1 MDQTYTNDEQ
11 KRPPSAGDNRSQSTS
26 AISPLLHTLVLIAVL
41 LANSWLSARSPHI
54 MADAHSK
61 IFMYLR
67 NIGWECLAVLYVW
80 LGTRRRIHWRELV
93 GGRWKSAGDAATD
106 FVLGAMLW
114 LAIMTVIALLA
125 SAMGMLRG
133 DAAHH
138 ISEARQ
144 RLGFLLPR
152 SSSEVL
158 MFLCMSGAAGVCE
171 EIVFRGYLQRQ
182 FKALTGNA
190 TAAIVLQALLFGAAH
205 GYQGWQRMLLIATE
219 GILLGVV
226 AMQRRS
232 LRPGMVA
239 HVMQDAISGLV
250 GRQLR

>member
-1 MDQTYTNDEQ
+1 MDQTFTNDEQ
-11 KRPPSAGDNRSQSTS
+11 KLPPSADGSSQNAS
-26 AISPLLHTLVLIAVL
+26 AVSSLLHTLVLIAVL
-41 LANSWLSARSPHI
+41 LANSWLSARSPHL
-54 MADAHSK
+54 MTGTHSK

-67 NIGWECLAVLYVW
+67 NIGWECLVVFYVW
-80 LGTRRRIHWRELV
+80 LGTRRRINWRGLV
-93 GGRWKSAGDAATD
+93 GGRWKSGGEAARD
-106 FVLGAMLW
+106 VVLGAVLW
-114 LAIMTVIALLA
+114 LAIMTLIAMLA

-138 ISEARQ
+138 INEARQ

-152 SSSEVL
+152 TGGEVAL
-158 MFLCMSGAAGVCE
+158 FLCMSAAAGVCE

-182 FKALTGNA
+182 FTAFTGNA

-205 GYQGWQRMLLIATE
+205 GYQGWQRMVLIAAE
-219 GILLGVV
+219 GVLLGVV
-226 AMQRRS
+226 ALERKS

-239 HVMQDAISGLV
+239 HTMQDAISGLI